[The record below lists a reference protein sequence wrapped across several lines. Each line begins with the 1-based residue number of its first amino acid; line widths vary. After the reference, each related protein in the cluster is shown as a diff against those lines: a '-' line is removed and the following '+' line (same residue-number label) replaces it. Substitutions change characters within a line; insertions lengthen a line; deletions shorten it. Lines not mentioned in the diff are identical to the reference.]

1 MLSQGAQMEGLRD
14 TARPYPN
21 PKVEEGKRG
30 LGAEISKDR
39 IRSFRIEV
47 DISGSGNLKTA
58 DNIALYPLMVE
69 RGAPLRLNI

>member
-1 MLSQGAQMEGLRD
+1 MEGLRD

-39 IRSFRIEV
+39 IRSFRIGEV

-69 RGAPLRLNI
+69 RAAPLRLNI

>member
-1 MLSQGAQMEGLRD
+1 MEGLRD

-21 PKVEEGKRG
+21 PMVEKGKRG
-30 LGAEISKDR
+30 LRADISNER
-39 IRSFRIEV
+39 IRSLRIREV

-69 RGAPLRLNI
+69 RAAPLLLNI